1 MDQNAGRMS
10 SAWLCQMTMSDNS
23 DNGRSVPYLNVVGED
38 GSHLVHELDVGYW
51 HLEVCIDALDV
62 LMVAAVLQGKR

>member
-1 MDQNAGRMS
+1 
-10 SAWLCQMTMSDNS
+10 MTMSDNG
-23 DNGRSVPYLNVVGED
+23 DNGRSVPYFNVVGED
-38 GSHLVHELDVGYW
+38 GSHLIHELDVGYW